1 MARSSVRLT
10 DEQWSKIGPLLPRMP
25 RGGKGGRPWVDHREV
40 IDGIL
45 WVLKTGAR
53 WRDLPEGYPSPSTC
67 WRRLGRWEE
76 DGTWLR
82 IWRTFLSQ
90 LDMEGRLRWEESFID
105 GTFFPAKKGAPKS
118 GKPSGAKARSL
129 WWWSSARV
137 FLWEFPLPRPHQR
150 KSRSRKQR

>member
-53 WRDLPEGYPSPSTC
+53 WRDLPEGCTGPPI
-67 WRRLGRWEE
+67 LAGR
-76 DGTWLR
+76 
-82 IWRTFLSQ
+82 I
-90 LDMEGRLRWEESFID
+90 
-105 GTFFPAKKGAPKS
+105 P
-118 GKPSGAKARSL
+118 
-129 WWWSSARV
+129 
-137 FLWEFPLPRPHQR
+137 
-150 KSRSRKQR
+150 SRKAHLIIRICCLPLFSLALFRATAHALDCRVTF